1 MLGAGIRGLVIVKLD
16 EHSAFLSSPTLGGPI
31 LSAGSVL
38 SEVKSVYSY
47 IDAQL
52 SEAANE
58 VLLSVPIH
66 KLYATVVQTPTSTDN
81 GNGTGYIA
89 LPSDFLR
96 LHTLKMKEWSR
107 PVHVAISVDH
117 PLYPLQWSEYT
128 RGHQHKPVVVY
139 DGENNQ
145 ETLTYFSVE
154 KDHTIDK
161 LSYISEFDTKAEYND
176 TVAEL
181 IALNCAKKVLEV
193 YGNTEQVTLITS
205 EIKNV
210 QDNMLL

>member
-1 MLGAGIRGLVIVKLD
+1 M
-16 EHSAFLSSPTLGGPI
+16 
-31 LSAGSVL
+31 
-38 SEVKSVYSY
+38 
-47 IDAQL
+47 
-52 SEAANE
+52 
-58 VLLSVPIH
+58 
-66 KLYATVVQTPTSTDN
+66 
-81 GNGTGYIA
+81 
-89 LPSDFLR
+89 
-96 LHTLKMKEWSR
+96 
-107 PVHVAISVDH
+107 
-117 PLYPLQWSEYT
+117 
-128 RGHQHKPVVVY
+128 Y

-154 KDHTIDK
+154 KDHTIEK
-161 LSYISEFDTKAEYND
+161 LSYISEFDTNAEYND